1 MRAQGISRASGVVSA
16 AAGYRN
22 RRRTLRPSTLLAS
35 AVLAVIALASLLA
48 PLLAPHDPQQ
58 LQPAIRLIGP
68 DAVHFLG
75 TDSYGRDLFSRLIYG
90 GRVSLII
97 GLGTAA
103 VSLAIGLVLGLLAG
117 YFRAADMIVMRAMD
131 GLMAIPNI
139 LLAVAVVSLWGA
151 NLVSLLAAIA
161 IPEIPRVARLARSMT
176 LSLSHEPFV
185 EAARAI
191 GASSWMILWR
201 HLMPNTLGP
210 LIVLGTYI
218 CASAI
223 VLESILSFL
232 GAGFDPQ
239 TPTWGNIIAEGRLY
253 IELRP
258 GIILW
263 PSLLLSLTIWSVNTL
278 GDAARNYL
286 DPRHI
291 ARVERR

>member
-1 MRAQGISRASGVVSA
+1 MSRHGTAPLSPVDAMTRAHPGP
-16 AAGYRN
+16 RN
-22 RRRTLRPSTLLAS
+22 RLDLSTLLA
-35 AVLAVIALASLLA
+35 AGTLAAIALVSLFA

-58 LQPAIRLIGP
+58 LTPAMRLLAP
-68 DAVHFLG
+68 DNVFLLG
-75 TDSYGRDLFSRLIYG
+75 TDSYGRDLLSRLIYG
-90 GRVSLII
+90 GRVSLVI
-97 GLGTAA
+97 GLGTA
-103 VSLAIGLVLGLLAG
+103 VLSLSAGLLLGLFAG
-117 YFRAADMIVMRAMD
+117 YFRLADAIIMRAMD

-139 LLAVAVVSLWGA
+139 LLAVAVVALWGA
-151 NLVSLLAAIA
+151 NLASLLAAIA

-263 PSLLLSLTIWSVNTL
+263 PSLLLSLTIWAVNVL
-278 GDAARNYL
+278 GDAARNHL

-291 ARVERR
+291 SRVAQR

>member
-1 MRAQGISRASGVVSA
+1 MSGHGTTPLSPVDAMARAHPGP
-16 AAGYRN
+16 RN
-22 RRRTLRPSTLLAS
+22 RLDLST
-35 AVLAVIALASLLA
+35 
-48 PLLAPHDPQQ
+48 LLAPHDPQQ
-58 LQPAIRLIGP
+58 LTPAMRLLAP
-68 DAVHFLG
+68 DNVFLLG
-75 TDSYGRDLFSRLIYG
+75 TDSYGRDLLSRLIYG
-90 GRVSLII
+90 GRVSLVI
-97 GLGTAA
+97 GLGTA
-103 VSLAIGLVLGLLAG
+103 VLSLSAGLLLGLFAG
-117 YFRAADMIVMRAMD
+117 YFRLADAIIMRAMD

-139 LLAVAVVSLWGA
+139 LLAVAVVALWGA
-151 NLVSLLAAIA
+151 NLASLLAAIA

-263 PSLLLSLTIWSVNTL
+263 PSLLLSLTIWAVNVL
-278 GDAARNYL
+278 GDAARNHL

-291 ARVERR
+291 SRVAQR

>member
-1 MRAQGISRASGVVSA
+1 MMRPGDLPSRRARIVTGLPPGV
-16 AAGYRN
+16 
-22 RRRTLRPSTLLAS
+22 
-35 AVLAVIALASLLA
+35 ALAGAALAAIIAISLLA
-48 PLLAPHDPQQ
+48 PLLAPHDPRQ
-58 LQPAIRLIGP
+58 LAPAFRLQAP
-68 DAVHFLG
+68 DPTFLLG
-75 TDSYGRDLFSRLIYG
+75 TDSYGRDLLSRLIYG
-90 GRVSLII
+90 GRVSLVI

-103 VSLAIGLVLGLLAG
+103 ISLAVGLCLGLVAG
-117 YFRAADMIVMRAMD
+117 YSRFADAVVMRAMD

-139 LLAVAVVSLWGA
+139 LLAVAVVALWGA
-151 NLVSLLAAIA
+151 NLPSLLAAIS
-161 IPEIPRVARLARSMT
+161 IPEVPRVARLARSMT
-176 LSLSHEPFV
+176 LSLKQEPFV

-191 GASSWMILWR
+191 GASPAMILWR

-210 LIVLGTYI
+210 LTVLGTYI

-263 PSLLLSLTIWSVNTL
+263 PSLLLSLTIWSVNVL
-278 GDAARNYL
+278 GDAARDHL
-286 DPRHI
+286 DPRHLGR
-291 ARVERR
+291 AGTG